1 MRRVFMGNKWRGEE
15 LLEMWAALLL
25 LLEEAVA
32 DALTGGALD
41 KLVAEAVACGCGIG
55 GCGVSRQGCG
65 LASLGA
71 ETGQNGRCDDEQFGR
86 GGPISLLI
94 DETCDALQAFVI
106 YVDRHALSRAAIN

>member
-65 LASLGA
+65 LALPPPA
-71 ETGQNGRCDDEQFGR
+71 
-86 GGPISLLI
+86 LLHRLFPL
-94 DETCDALQAFVI
+94 C
-106 YVDRHALSRAAIN
+106 SRS